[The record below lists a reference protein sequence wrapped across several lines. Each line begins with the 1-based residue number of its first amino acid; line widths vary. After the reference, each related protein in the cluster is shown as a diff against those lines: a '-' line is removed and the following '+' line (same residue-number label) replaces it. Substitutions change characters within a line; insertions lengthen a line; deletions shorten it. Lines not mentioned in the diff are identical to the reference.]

1 MNGINKLRC
10 IMWFE
15 LFICILMI
23 LFFLYDT
30 DKFVQFCS
38 LFLAMMSMSIA
49 FHYYIKIL
57 GLKEGDLK

>member
-1 MNGINKLRC
+1 MNELNKLRC

-15 LFICILMI
+15 LLICIFMI

-49 FHYYIKIL
+49 FHYYIKIQE
-57 GLKEGDLK
+57 LK

>member
-1 MNGINKLRC
+1 
-10 IMWFE
+10 MWFE
-15 LFICILMI
+15 LFVCIIMI

-49 FHYYIKIL
+49 FHYYIKIQEVKG
-57 GLKEGDLK
+57 GLK